1 MWEALAQFVFAP
13 WQYSFLVRAL
23 IIAVLAGLMCPLL
36 GTYVVVRQ
44 FGFMGDALAHSV
56 VPGMVLALWIGASPY
71 LGAIATAIGMAF
83 LIGYLVQRT
92 GVGADTSIGILFAGF
107 FALGL
112 ILLSLLP
119 TQSLNFESLL
129 LGQVLAANWTDVAIT
144 GGLTAVVLLV
154 LAALHRDLVFASFDP
169 LGSTVMGL
177 PTRILDYALLM
188 LLAVVIV
195 LALKAVGI
203 VLVISLLITPAATA
217 MMLAR
222 HHLEAM
228 VLGALIGILSAILGL
243 YSSYYFNLPPGPVI
257 AMYSTGF
264 FAVVAIWRPRQMRR
278 NW

>member
-1 MWEALAQFVFAP
+1 MWEVLIQFVMAP
-13 WQYSFLVRAL
+13 WQFSFLIRAL
-23 IIAVLAGLMCPLL
+23 IIAVLAGIMCPLL
-36 GTYVVVRQ
+36 GAYVVTRQ
-44 FGFMGDALAHSV
+44 FGFMGDAIAHSV
-56 VPGMVLALWIGASPY
+56 LPGMVLALWVGASPY
-71 LGAIATAIGMAF
+71 LGAIVTAVGMAF

-119 TQSLNFESLL
+119 IQGLNLESLL
-129 LGQVLAANWTDVAIT
+129 LGQVLAVSWTDVAIT
-144 GGLTAVVLLV
+144 GGLTVIVLVV

-169 LGSTVMGL
+169 FGASVMGL
-177 PTRILDYALLM
+177 PTRMLDYALLT

-203 VLVISLLITPAATA
+203 VLVISLLITPAASA

-222 HHLEAM
+222 HQLGAM
-228 VLGALIGILSAILGL
+228 VLGALIGTLSAIFGL
-243 YSSYYFNLPPGPVI
+243 YSAYHFNLPPGPVI

-264 FAVVAIWRPRQMRR
+264 FVIVAIWRPRQMRR
-278 NW
+278 I

>member
-1 MWEALAQFVFAP
+1 MPESLIQFLTAP
-13 WQYSFLVRAL
+13 WQFTFLVRAL
-23 IIAVLAGLMCPLL
+23 IIAILAGIMCPLL
-36 GTYVVVRQ
+36 GAYVVTRH

-56 VPGMVLALWIGASPY
+56 LPGMVLALWIGANPY
-71 LGAIATAIGMAF
+71 VGAIITAVGMAF

-119 TQSLNFESLL
+119 TQSLKLESLL
-129 LGQVLAANWTDVAIT
+129 LGQVLAASWTDVAIT
-144 GGLTAVVLLV
+144 GALTLIVLVV

-169 LGSTVMGL
+169 FGAAVMGL
-177 PTRILDYALLM
+177 PTRMLDYVLLT

-222 HHLEAM
+222 HQLGAM
-228 VLGALIGILSAILGL
+228 VLGALIGTLSAVLGL
-243 YSSYYFNLPPGPVI
+243 YTSFHVNLPPGPVM

-264 FAVVAIWRPRQMRR
+264 FIIGAIWRPRQVRR
-278 NW
+278 I